1 MISILL
7 DAKRCKKWPEPLVT
21 ANANTMTRTKKF
33 ARSYYRDWS
42 NMRLHKGKSFLA
54 PPRLFKAE
62 FAQYFPNFHG
72 QTLLK
77 DKKMRDT
84 TPVLEDKISIVSVY
98 NTDWALR
105 QANTFVSEKNNPELH
120 KIVGSSSEAQM
131 VQINIEENPLKHG
144 LIKLF
149 MPNLRRKII
158 EENWGRYFVVKNNI
172 PEDSR
177 DAIGYL
183 NSKVGYTYLLDG
195 KCRIRWAGSG
205 PAEGDEKQGLVA
217 GVKRLLEEAK
227 IKKTEKLT
235 QPPVPNLRKSAAS
248 KV

>member
-1 MISILL
+1 
-7 DAKRCKKWPEPLVT
+7 
-21 ANANTMTRTKKF
+21 
-33 ARSYYRDWS
+33 
-42 NMRLHKGKSFLA
+42 MRLHKGKSFIA

-72 QTLLK
+72 RTLIK
-77 DKKMRDT
+77 DNKMRDT
-84 TPVLEDKISIVSVY
+84 TTVLDNKISIVSVY

-105 QANTFVSEKNNPELH
+105 QANTFVLEKNNPELH
-120 KIVGSSSEAQM
+120 EIVDSSSDAQM

-149 MPNLRRKII
+149 MPSLRRKIK
-158 EENWGRYFVVKNNI
+158 EENWGKYFVVKNNI

-217 GVKRLLEEAK
+217 GVKRLLEEMK
-227 IKKTEKLT
+227 TKRTEKLT
-235 QPPVPNLRKSAAS
+235 QPPAS
-248 KV
+248 KAKKNTALKA

>member
-1 MISILL
+1 
-7 DAKRCKKWPEPLVT
+7 
-21 ANANTMTRTKKF
+21 
-33 ARSYYRDWS
+33 
-42 NMRLHKGKSFLA
+42 MRLHKGKSFIA

-72 QTLLK
+72 RTLIK
-77 DKKMRDT
+77 DNKMRDT
-84 TPVLEDKISIVSVY
+84 TTVLDNKISIVSVY

-105 QANTFVSEKNNPELH
+105 QANTFVLEKNNPELH
-120 KIVGSSSEAQM
+120 EIVDSSSDAQM

-149 MPNLRRKII
+149 MPSLRRKIK
-158 EENWGRYFVVKNNI
+158 EENWGKYFVVKNNI

-205 PAEGDEKQGLVA
+205 PAGDEKQGLVA
-217 GVKRLLEEAK
+217 GVKRLLEEMK
-227 IKKTEKLT
+227 TKRTEKLT
-235 QPPVPNLRKSAAS
+235 QPPAS
-248 KV
+248 KAKKNTALKA